1 MNAIRFEKKVWS
13 WTGLVLIAALFAL
26 LSFGRTPSAA
36 FAAPEAL
43 PRKAAE
49 AGDRSSFV
57 VKKDGSLWA
66 WGQNSSKLGLGSSQ
80 STIYETPVK
89 VNGISDVTAVSMGTN
104 HTLAV
109 KSDGTVWAWG
119 SNETGALGLGSE
131 TRGTDI
137 PQQVKGP
144 GGEGFLTDVTDI
156 AVGSTF
162 SLALKKDG
170 TVWQWGFLH
179 TFQSAAPV
187 PVTGENGQGALSGVA
202 AIDAGTDFAIALRSD
217 GSVLQWGSSF
227 YLLPLPST
235 TPLKVPGLDQV
246 KAIGHGG
253 YHALAVRSD
262 GTVWAWGTNS
272 SGQLGDGSKTD
283 SLAPVQV
290 KLPGGEPLRQAKA
303 VTGASV
309 TSYAVK
315 EDGTVWAWGDSSSGM
330 LGIGEVGGDLSFG
343 SPYALQV
350 KGEGGAGVLEQVD
363 SLSGS
368 ETTNFVLAAKSDGTF
383 TGWGKNGEK
392 QLVNTAVDTYV
403 VPVKLDIRDDAT
415 DTAPPARITTI
426 PADGAVN
433 VAVDAAVKV
442 TFDEAVLPGPAFSG
456 IAIADAKGLPVSGV
470 TAAAQDRELTVAH
483 AAFAPQQTYTVTI
496 PAQAV
501 KDAAGNANAADIKWS
516 FATAGAPAKSAQP
529 VADKLSL
536 RGVSL
541 AGERGAVAGAS
552 VVKAY
557 KQPDKLELLASAPAG
572 ADGAFSLALPAA
584 VPTAYV
590 TATEAGKAESDPT
603 AVSQTPV
610 SAAAVSLHL
619 PEGGTVSTDRTFEA
633 EVRVANYADLY
644 GAQVQVKFDPAKL
657 KLAEPEAVQGGE
669 LWNGH
674 SAAFFVQQDPARL
687 EQGIVTFAG
696 TLLGEASGLSGN
708 QAVSIAKIR
717 FRAIGTPGATAIE
730 IPAGGVKLAAV
741 PRGTNEL
748 PIRSDVSGPVGVT
761 IVPRAAAGKAAV
773 SLAASAQEVRPGQ
786 PFTVRVNA
794 DDYTDV
800 YGAQFQLSFDPHRLS
815 VLDEDPGKPGVQ
827 VRVGS
832 LFGAA
837 ATQQVYNQADVS
849 QGVITFAS
857 MLRGGASGVSG
868 SEPVP
873 IAEITFVPAADQT
886 GETSITLKPEQV
898 KLAGYP
904 SGEPAD
910 WQLPVELAGSPLH
923 VKIKPAGPDTQAPVW
938 PPDAKLTASGV
949 TSDTATLKW
958 TPASDDTA
966 VDSYKIWVEEW
977 TNVGVT
983 RSVYGWG
990 TGLSVTG
997 AVYGPAKREAAL
1009 VPGAQTEWTLDGLA
1023 SGTTYR
1029 FTVEAGDAAG
1039 HWSMGGPAVTATTLP
1054 DSGGPDSEAPR
1065 WPQGAE
1071 LEAISIGVNSVNL
1084 KWPTAS
1090 DTTAVTAYRL
1100 YQGETLL
1107 ATVTGNVYEVT
1118 GLSSG
1123 TTYTFTVRAGDA
1135 GGNWSD
1141 ELKRSFTTN
1150 SVLSGG
1156 TSYGTSY
1163 GACCGPAVPASF
1175 QLTEHGIDLPQQYIR
1190 TAKETLPGGV
1200 LSTLVT
1206 VDEEA
1211 LGRALGQLKDAAA
1224 AAQRVKIAVESAE
1237 PTVRLQLPVAVLAK
1251 AAADTPKAV
1260 IALEAGTVRYE
1271 LPIGEIGYEAVA
1283 RELGADV
1290 KQMKLTLT
1298 MTAVK
1303 GVPLEQL
1310 KASLKGMSLL
1320 SDAVEFKVTAEGG
1333 GQSRV
1338 VDQFNG
1344 TMVKR
1349 MFAIAESDASQL
1361 TGVRFERTG
1370 PVFVPM
1376 VMQTIGGKP
1385 MAVLMSPTN
1394 SAYGVIKYR
1403 KSFRDTAG
1411 HWAQADVELL
1421 ASKLVVQGMAEDRFA
1436 PDQDVTRAEFAA
1448 LLVRS
1453 LGLPLSETAVPFKDV
1468 QAGDWFYGAVATAVK
1483 AGLIE
1488 GFEDASFQ
1496 PGAKITREQMA
1507 VMIARALK
1515 AAGGAPKAGS
1525 AAALEAFRDKSAV
1538 SSWAKE
1544 ALIQSLETGL
1554 MNGMTESTLE
1564 PANHATRAQAAA
1576 MLKRLLRYAGYIN

>member
-1 MNAIRFEKKVWS
+1 MNTIRLQKKVWS
-13 WTGLVLIAALFAL
+13 RTGFVLVAALFVL
-26 LSFGRTPSAA
+26 LSFGWTRSAA
-36 FAAPEAL
+36 IAAPEAL
-43 PRKAAE
+43 PHKAVE

-66 WGQNSSKLGLGSSQ
+66 WGQNSNKLGLGSNQ

-89 VNGISDVTAVSMGTN
+89 VNGISNVTAVSMGTN

-131 TRGTDI
+131 TRESNV

-144 GGEGFLTDVTDI
+144 GGEGFLTDVADI

-179 TFQSAAPV
+179 TFQSATPV
-187 PVTGENGQGALSGVA
+187 PVAGENGQGSLSGIA
-202 AIDAGTDFAIALRSD
+202 RIEAGSDFALALKND
-217 GSVLQWGSSF
+217 GTVLQWGSSF
-227 YLLPLPST
+227 YVLPSPSA
-235 TPLKVPGLDQV
+235 TPQKVQGLEQV
-246 KAIGHGG
+246 KAIGHGS

-262 GTVWAWGTNS
+262 GTVWAWGMNG
-272 SGQLGDGSKTD
+272 SGQLGDGSKSE

-303 VTGASV
+303 VAGASF

-315 EDGTVWAWGDSSSGM
+315 EDGTVWAWGDSNSGM
-330 LGIGEVGGDLSFG
+330 LGIGEVGGDLYFG

-350 KGEGGAGVLEQVD
+350 KGEGGAGFLEQVT

-383 TGWGKNGEK
+383 SGWGKNSEK
-392 QLVNTAVDTYV
+392 QLVNTAVDTYI

-415 DTAPPARITTI
+415 DTTPPARVMNV

-442 TFDEAVLPGPAFSG
+442 TFDKAVLAGPAFSG
-456 IAIADAKGLPVSGV
+456 IAIADSNGLPVGGV
-470 TAAAQDRELTVAH
+470 TATVEERELTVAH

-501 KDAAGNANAADIKWS
+501 KDAAGNANVGVIKWS
-516 FATAGAPAKSAQP
+516 FATAGPPAQSAQP
-529 VADKLSL
+529 LADKLSL

-541 AGERGAVAGAS
+541 TGAQGAVTGTA

-557 KQPDKLELLASAPAG
+557 KLPDKQEPLETAT
-572 ADGAFSLALPAA
+572 ADANGVFSLSLPAA
-584 VPTAYV
+584 VQTVYV
-590 TATEAGKAESDPT
+590 TATETGKTESNPT

-610 SAAAVSLHL
+610 SAAAVSLYL
-619 PEGGTVSTDRTFEA
+619 PGGGTVGQDRTFEA
-633 EVRVANYADLY
+633 EVRVVNYADLY
-644 GAQVQVKFDPAKL
+644 GAQLQVKFDPAKL
-657 KLAEPEAVQGGE
+657 RLAEPAPIQGGD

-674 SAAFFVQQDPARL
+674 SAAFFVNQDPARL
-687 EQGIVTFAG
+687 EQGILTFAG
-696 TLLGEASGLSGN
+696 TLRGEAAGLSGN
-708 QAVSIAKIR
+708 QAISIAKTR
-717 FRAIGTPGATAIE
+717 FRAIGTPGTTAID
-730 IPAGGVKLAAV
+730 IPTDGVKLAAA
-741 PRGTNEL
+741 PRGTSTL
-748 PIRSDVSGPVGVT
+748 PIRSDVSGPASLT
-761 IVPRAAAGKAAV
+761 IVPGPAAGKATV
-773 SLAASAQEVRPGQ
+773 SLAASAQEVRAGQ
-786 PFTVRVNA
+786 PITVRVNV
-794 DDYTDV
+794 DKYTDV
-800 YGAQFQLSFDPHRLS
+800 YGAQFQLAYDPLRLS
-815 VLDEDPGKPGVQ
+815 VQDEDPGKPGVQ
-827 VRVGS
+827 VRGGS
-832 LFGAA
+832 LFGTTV
-837 ATQQVYNQADVS
+837 TQQVYNQVDVS

-868 SEPVP
+868 SEPTS
-873 IAEITFVPAADQT
+873 IAEITFVPAAHQIGD
-886 GETSITLKPEQV
+886 TSIALKPEHV

-904 SGEPAD
+904 SGDPAS
-910 WQLPVELAGSPLH
+910 WQLPLELAGSPLL
-923 VKIKPAGPDTQAPVW
+923 VKVKPAGPDTQAPVW
-938 PPDAKLTASGV
+938 PLDAKLTASGI
-949 TSDTATLKW
+949 TSDAVTLKW

-966 VDSYKIWVEEW
+966 VSSYKIWKEEW
-977 TNVGVT
+977 TNVSVT
-983 RSVYGWG
+983 HSVYGGG
-990 TGLSVTG
+990 TSMDITG
-997 AVYGPAKREAAL
+997 AVYGPVKQEAAL
-1009 VPGAQTEWTLDGLA
+1009 VRGTQTEWKLGGLK

-1039 HWSMGGPAVTATTLP
+1039 HWSTGGPAVTVTTLA
-1054 DSGGPDSEAPR
+1054 DSGGKDTEAPR
-1065 WPQGAE
+1065 WPQGAK
-1071 LEAISIGVNSVNL
+1071 LEATSIGVNSVNL

-1090 DTTAVTAYRL
+1090 DNTAVTAYRL
-1100 YQGETLL
+1100 YQGTTLL

-1135 GGNWSD
+1135 AGNWSD
-1141 ELKRSFTTN
+1141 ELKQSFTTN
-1150 SVLSGG
+1150 STLS
-1156 TSYGTSY
+1156 SGTSY
-1163 GACCGPAVPASF
+1163 GACCGPAAPASF
-1175 QLTEHGIDLPQQYIR
+1175 QITEHGIDLPQSYIR
-1190 TAKETLPGGV
+1190 TTKETLAGAIS
-1200 LSTLVT
+1200 STLVT

-1211 LGRALGQLKDAAA
+1211 LGKAFGQLKDAAA
-1224 AAQRVKIAVESAE
+1224 AAQRITISVESAE
-1237 PTVRLQLPVAVLAK
+1237 PTVRLQLPVGVLVK

-1260 IALEAGTVRYE
+1260 IALEAGAGAVRYE
-1271 LPIGEIGYEAVA
+1271 LPISQIGYEAIA

-1298 MTAVK
+1298 MAAVK
-1303 GVPLEQL
+1303 GAPLEQL
-1310 KASLKGMSLL
+1310 KTGLKGMSLL
-1320 SDAVEFKVTAEGG
+1320 SDAVEFTVTVEGG
-1333 GQSRV
+1333 GKSRV

-1349 MFAIAESDASQL
+1349 MFAIAEPDSSQI

-1370 PVFVPM
+1370 PVFVPTLTK
-1376 VMQTIGGKP
+1376 TIGGKP
-1385 MAVLMSPTN
+1385 TAVLMSPTN

-1403 KSFRDTAG
+1403 KTFRDTAG

-1421 ASKLVVQGMAEDRFA
+1421 ASKLVVLGTSEEHFA
-1436 PDQDVTRAEFAA
+1436 PDKDVTRAEFAS

-1453 LGLPLSETAVPFKDV
+1453 LGLPLSETAAPFKDV
-1468 QAGDWFYGAVATAVK
+1468 QAGDWFYGAVGTAVK

-1488 GFEDASFQ
+1488 GFEDGTFQ
-1496 PGAKITREQMA
+1496 PEARITREQMA

-1515 AAGGAPKAGS
+1515 AADTAPKAGH
-1525 AAALEAFRDKSAV
+1525 AAALDAFRDKNAV

-1544 ALIQSLETGL
+1544 ALSQSLDTGL

-1564 PANHATRAQAAA
+1564 PASHATRAQAAV